1 MSDVLV
7 TSQFVDDRSLLVNQ
21 LLLLLL
27 LPPQLRQYVHS
38 LITGHCHCLVVV
50 NVRCR
55 LVSVNWL
62 VVIMRSLSHVGRLR
76 RHTLINQLLLLSTQL
91 AENMST
97 TTSLSTCLFTAGL

>member
-1 MSDVLV
+1 VLVMSDVLV

-27 LPPQLRQYVHS
+27 LSPQLRQYVHS
-38 LITGHCHCLVVV
+38 LITGHCHW
-50 NVRCR
+50 
-55 LVSVNWL
+55 LVSVNWP
-62 VVIMRSLSHVGRLR
+62 VVITRSLSHVGRLR

-97 TTSLSTCLFTAGL
+97 TTSLSTCLFIAGL